1 MNNKNLYIKLCLEQ
15 INIVNKNINRNR
27 YKSKYIENVNAS
39 LKKMQDLIQ
48 EKTN

>member
-27 YKSKYIENVNAS
+27 YKSKYSDEYFLNHIY
-39 LKKMQDLIQ
+39 IHF
-48 EKTN
+48 